1 MSSAALTADAVDCR
15 HGGKALPP
23 QRLATAVRPRQ
34 FGRNL

>member
-1 MSSAALTADAVDCR
+1 VDCR
-15 HGGKALPP
+15 HSGKALPP